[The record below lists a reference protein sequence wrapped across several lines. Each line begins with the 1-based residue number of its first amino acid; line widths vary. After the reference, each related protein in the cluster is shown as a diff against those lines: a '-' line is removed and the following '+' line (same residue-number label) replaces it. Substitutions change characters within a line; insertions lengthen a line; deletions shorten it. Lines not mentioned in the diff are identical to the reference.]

1 MIPAMPSEATNNDAG
16 GDSSAPAG
24 TSESQPR
31 RILVFGN
38 SGSGKSTL
46 AASLAAEHGI
56 EHLDLDPLAWQPTEP
71 PTRLPLEEAAQ
82 KLRTFGESHS
92 EWVVEGCY
100 ADLLELLSEDATSA
114 IFLDLPVAECQAN
127 ARKRPWEPHKYA
139 SKEAQ
144 DAKLEMLLDW
154 IAEYPERE
162 DVLGRRSHEA
172 LFDSF
177 AGVKERRVAL
187 VPP

>member
-1 MIPAMPSEATNNDAG
+1 MPSDNTKNEAGDGSIVPADAS
-16 GDSSAPAG
+16 DS
-24 TSESQPR
+24 QLR

-38 SGSGKSTL
+38 SGAGKSTL
-46 AASLAAEHGI
+46 AARLAAEHGI
-56 EHLDLDPLAWQPTEP
+56 EHLDLDLLAWQPTEP
-71 PTRLPLEEAAQ
+71 PTRVPLEEAAQ
-82 KLRTFGESHS
+82 KLRTFTESFG

-100 ADLLELLSEDATSA
+100 ADLLELLSVDATTA

-144 DAKLEMLLDW
+144 DAKLDMLLAW
-154 IAEYPERE
+154 IAEYPDR
-162 DVLGRRSHEA
+162 DGVLGRKSHEA

-177 AGVKERRVAL
+177 AGAKERRVTHE
-187 VPP
+187 PS